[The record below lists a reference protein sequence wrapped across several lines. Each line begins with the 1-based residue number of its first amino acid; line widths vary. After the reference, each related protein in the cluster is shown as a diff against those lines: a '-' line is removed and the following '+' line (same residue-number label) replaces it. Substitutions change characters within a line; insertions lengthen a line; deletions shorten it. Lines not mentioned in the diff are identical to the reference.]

1 MNIKRFVTLSVIFLL
16 ALTMNACTL
25 SAPATLVT
33 QASEIPNTSGNR
45 PQFIVEDNGLY
56 IIENNEPRLLI
67 DLTTLIIEA
76 STCQRGNFFT
86 NKKPT
91 RHK

>member
-1 MNIKRFVTLSVIFLL
+1 
-16 ALTMNACTL
+16 MNACTL

-76 STCQRGNFFT
+76 SDPTISPQGEVAPP
-86 NKKPT
+86 KPS
-91 RHK
+91 